1 MPKHYVKLFTWFT
14 IDDDETDPMKIA
26 SMTRDGML
34 DMGMDE
40 ISGVDFYA
48 EVGTEP
54 PPSYKGVKAGWKP
67 RYGKENKDDNTS

>member
-1 MPKHYVKLFTWFT
+1 
-14 IDDDETDPMKIA
+14 
-26 SMTRDGML
+26 MTRDGML